1 MITFHKIDTGDVPW
15 QELDQYDDR
24 SVFQTLPWLNFVAES
39 QGAEPLIVKIV
50 ETGKTLGYFTGLIV
64 KKLGIKILGS
74 PFNGWTTTYM
84 GFNLL
89 PDASEHEILEAFPEF
104 VFNELGCRIL
114 QISERRFTEMEFSNS
129 SYSVINYRNLEIDLT
144 KSEDELFS
152 KMASA
157 KRRGIRKASKSGI
170 SIEEVSDIDFADDY
184 YAQLEEVFAKRS
196 LKPTYSKERVIA
208 LIRNLQPSGQLLL
221 LRVRD
226 SDGQCIAT
234 GIFPAFNDTM
244 LFWGGAS
251 WRKFQ
256 HYRPNEYMFWYAMK
270 YWKKQGMKTFNLG
283 GWADYKKQY
292 GGEQI
297 KGVILIK
304 SNPGFLAKQLKPAKS
319 LWKFYR
325 RMLGKVK
332 VNH

>member
-1 MITFHKIDTGDVPW
+1 MILFEKIDINNVSW
-15 QELDQYDDR
+15 QELDQYEDR
-24 SVFQTLPWLNFVAES
+24 SVFQTLPWVNFVAEA
-39 QGAEPLIVKIV
+39 QGAEPLIVKIK
-50 ETGKTLGYFTGLIV
+50 EDGQTLGYFTGLIV

-89 PDASEHEILEAFPEF
+89 PGVSVQEILEVFPEF
-104 VFNELGCRIL
+104 VFKELGCRIL
-114 QISERRFTEMEFSNS
+114 QISERRFTEVDFSSS
-129 SYSVINYRNLEIDLT
+129 SYSIINYRNLEIDLT

-152 KMASA
+152 NMASA
-157 KRRGIRKASKSGI
+157 KRRGIRKARKSGI

-196 LKPTYSKERVIA
+196 LTPTYSKERVIT

-226 SDGQCIAT
+226 PEGQCIAT

-270 YWKKQGMKTFNLG
+270 YWKSHGIKTFNLG

-297 KGVILIK
+297 KGVIVIK
-304 SNPGFLAKQLKPAKS
+304 SNPDFLAKQLNRAKS

-325 RMLGKVK
+325 KILGRFK